1 MRDALR
7 DLTESLIYAD
17 FREPRRAGRRWSFGH
32 LYPRGHALWTRSGA
46 LYAQQMQCLVE
57 GGDAV
62 RAEIRLRFLQ
72 PLELDGDEAAAWR
85 GTRPRE
91 IRIPGATMAQL
102 AQGAVHRGFEFGVA
116 AGAPPLRGRLAAWS
130 QRLGDDCGR
139 GDVTVAFEDMDT
151 SAGHRRSSG

>member
-1 MRDALR
+1 MRDTLR

-62 RAEIRLRFLQ
+62 RAEIRLRFT
-72 PLELDGDEAAAWR
+72 P
-85 GTRPRE
+85 PIS
-91 IRIPGATMAQL
+91 IRRRCPSLI
-102 AQGAVHRGFEFGVA
+102 VSVIF
-116 AGAPPLRGRLAAWS
+116 
-130 QRLGDDCGR
+130 
-139 GDVTVAFEDMDT
+139 
-151 SAGHRRSSG
+151 RRSADAVGYRYSDIRAIES